1 MGRFCW
7 IATRAQSEILGLV
20 PSNPRHNTSKQILEV
35 LRRGTKAAPSSH
47 FGATFSFNHS
57 TSGTKAAPWCHF
69 VKILS
74 QMETRITCQAN
85 HFNRA

>member
-7 IATRAQSEILGLV
+7 IATRAKLEILGLV
-20 PSNPRHNTSKQILEV
+20 PSNPRRNTSKRTLEV
-35 LRRGTKAAPSSH
+35 LRSGTKAAPSSH
-47 FGATFSFNHS
+47 FGATLAFNHS

-69 VKILS
+69 GQILS
-74 QMETRITCQAN
+74 LMETRITCQAN